1 MKTITNKGNKILHVG
16 SLMLL
21 PEESHELPKEY
32 ENNPVL
38 DFFAKRGTIC
48 ITEDIPPQEGA
59 KDRVEENT
67 PPQDDAK
74 DSSEES
80 TPPQEP
86 AGEAAVDEKKRT
98 HAIRQGKVR
107 EVWCMDLPS
116 LCA

>member
-48 ITEDIPPQEGA
+48 ITEGVPPHEGA
-59 KDRVEENT
+59 KDSVEENT

-80 TPPQEP
+80 TPPQES
-86 AGEAAVDEKKRT
+86 AEEAAVDEKENTRNSTRK
-98 HAIRQGKVR
+98 K
-107 EVWCMDLPS
+107 
-116 LCA
+116 

>member
-48 ITEDIPPQEGA
+48 ITEDVPPQEGA
-59 KDRVEENT
+59 KDSAEENT
-67 PPQDDAK
+67 PPQDGAK

-86 AGEAAVDEKKRT
+86 AGEAAADEKENTRNSTRK
-98 HAIRQGKVR
+98 K
-107 EVWCMDLPS
+107 
-116 LCA
+116 

>member
-48 ITEDIPPQEGA
+48 ITEDVPPQNGA
-59 KDRVEENT
+59 EDSVEENT
-67 PPQDDAK
+67 PPQDGAK
-74 DSSEES
+74 DSGEES
-80 TPPQEP
+80 TPAQEP
-86 AGEAAVDEKKRT
+86 AEEAAVDEKENTRNSTRK
-98 HAIRQGKVR
+98 K
-107 EVWCMDLPS
+107 
-116 LCA
+116 

>member
-48 ITEDIPPQEGA
+48 ITKDVPPQEGA
-59 KDRVEENT
+59 KDSVEENT
-67 PPQDDAK
+67 PPQDGAK

-86 AGEAAVDEKKRT
+86 AGEAAADEKENTRNSTRK
-98 HAIRQGKVR
+98 K
-107 EVWCMDLPS
+107 
-116 LCA
+116 

>member
-48 ITEDIPPQEGA
+48 ITEDVPPQEGA

-67 PPQDDAK
+67 PPQDGAK
-74 DSSEES
+74 DSGEES

-86 AGEAAVDEKKRT
+86 AGEAAADEKENTRNSTRK
-98 HAIRQGKVR
+98 K
-107 EVWCMDLPS
+107 
-116 LCA
+116 

>member
-48 ITEDIPPQEGA
+48 ITEDVPPQEGA
-59 KDRVEENT
+59 KDSVEENT
-67 PPQDDAK
+67 PPQDGAK
-74 DSSEES
+74 DNSEES

-86 AGEAAVDEKKRT
+86 AGEAAADEKENTRNSTRK
-98 HAIRQGKVR
+98 K
-107 EVWCMDLPS
+107 
-116 LCA
+116 

>member
-48 ITEDIPPQEGA
+48 ITEDVPPQEGA
-59 KDRVEENT
+59 KDSVEENT
-67 PPQDDAK
+67 PPQDGAK
-74 DSSEES
+74 DSSEET

-86 AGEAAVDEKKRT
+86 AGEAAADEKENTRNSTRK
-98 HAIRQGKVR
+98 K
-107 EVWCMDLPS
+107 
-116 LCA
+116 

>member
-32 ENNPVL
+32 EKNPVL

-48 ITEDIPPQEGA
+48 ITEDVPPQDGA
-59 KDRVEENT
+59 KDSVEENT
-67 PPQDDAK
+67 PPQEGAT
-74 DSSEES
+74 DSGEES

-86 AGEAAVDEKKRT
+86 AEEAAADEKENTRNSTRK
-98 HAIRQGKVR
+98 K
-107 EVWCMDLPS
+107 
-116 LCA
+116 

>member
-38 DFFAKRGTIC
+38 DFFAKRGTVC
-48 ITEDIPPQEGA
+48 ITEDVPPQEGA
-59 KDRVEENT
+59 KDSVEENT

-74 DSSEES
+74 DSGEES

-86 AGEAAVDEKKRT
+86 AGEAAADEKENTRNSTRK
-98 HAIRQGKVR
+98 K
-107 EVWCMDLPS
+107 
-116 LCA
+116 

>member
-38 DFFAKRGTIC
+38 DFLAKRGTVC
-48 ITEDIPPQEGA
+48 ITEDVPPQNGA
-59 KDRVEENT
+59 EDHVEENT
-67 PPQDDAK
+67 PPQNGAE
-74 DSSEES
+74 DSGEET

-86 AGEAAVDEKKRT
+86 AGEAAADEKENTRNSTRK
-98 HAIRQGKVR
+98 K
-107 EVWCMDLPS
+107 
-116 LCA
+116 

>member
-38 DFFAKRGTIC
+38 DFFAKRGTVC
-48 ITEDIPPQEGA
+48 ITEDVPPQEGA
-59 KDRVEENT
+59 KDSVEENT
-67 PPQDDAK
+67 PPQDGAK
-74 DSSEES
+74 DSGEES

-86 AGEAAVDEKKRT
+86 AGEAAADEKENTRNSTRK
-98 HAIRQGKVR
+98 K
-107 EVWCMDLPS
+107 
-116 LCA
+116 

>member
-48 ITEDIPPQEGA
+48 ITEDVPPQEGA
-59 KDRVEENT
+59 KDSVEENT
-67 PPQDDAK
+67 PPQDGAK

-86 AGEAAVDEKKRT
+86 AGEAAADEKENTRNSTRK
-98 HAIRQGKVR
+98 K
-107 EVWCMDLPS
+107 
-116 LCA
+116 

>member
-48 ITEDIPPQEGA
+48 ITEDVPPQEGA
-59 KDRVEENT
+59 KDSVEENT
-67 PPQDDAK
+67 PPQDGAK
-74 DSSEES
+74 DSGEES

-86 AGEAAVDEKKRT
+86 AGEAAADEKEN
-98 HAIRQGKVR
+98 IRNSTRKK
-107 EVWCMDLPS
+107 
-116 LCA
+116 

>member
-48 ITEDIPPQEGA
+48 ITEDVPPQEGA
-59 KDRVEENT
+59 KDSVEENT
-67 PPQDDAK
+67 PPQNGAK
-74 DSSEES
+74 DSGEES
-80 TPPQEP
+80 IPPQEP
-86 AGEAAVDEKKRT
+86 AGEAAADEKENTRNSTK
-98 HAIRQGKVR
+98 KK
-107 EVWCMDLPS
+107 
-116 LCA
+116 

>member
-21 PEESHELPKEY
+21 PEECHELPKEY

-59 KDRVEENT
+59 KDSVEENT

-80 TPPQEP
+80 TPPQES
-86 AGEAAVDEKKRT
+86 AGEAAADEKENTRNSTRK
-98 HAIRQGKVR
+98 K
-107 EVWCMDLPS
+107 
-116 LCA
+116 

>member
-38 DFFAKRGTIC
+38 DFFAKRGTVC
-48 ITEDIPPQEGA
+48 ITEDVPPQEGA
-59 KDRVEENT
+59 KDNVEENT
-67 PPQDDAK
+67 PPQDGAK
-74 DSSEES
+74 DNSEES

-86 AGEAAVDEKKRT
+86 AGEAAADEKENTRNSTRK
-98 HAIRQGKVR
+98 K
-107 EVWCMDLPS
+107 
-116 LCA
+116 

>member
-48 ITEDIPPQEGA
+48 ITEDVPPQEGA
-59 KDRVEENT
+59 KDSVEENT
-67 PPQDDAK
+67 PPQDGAK

-80 TPPQEP
+80 TPSQEP
-86 AGEAAVDEKKRT
+86 SEAAADEKENTRNSTRK
-98 HAIRQGKVR
+98 K
-107 EVWCMDLPS
+107 
-116 LCA
+116 

>member
-38 DFFAKRGTIC
+38 DFFAKRGTVC
-48 ITEDIPPQEGA
+48 TTEDVPPQEGA
-59 KDRVEENT
+59 KDSVEENT
-67 PPQDDAK
+67 PPQDGAK

-86 AGEAAVDEKKRT
+86 AGEAAADEKENTRNSARK
-98 HAIRQGKVR
+98 K
-107 EVWCMDLPS
+107 
-116 LCA
+116 

>member
-38 DFFAKRGTIC
+38 DFFAKRGTVC
-48 ITEDIPPQEGA
+48 ITEDVPPQEGA
-59 KDRVEENT
+59 KDSVEENT
-67 PPQDDAK
+67 PPQDGAK

-80 TPPQEP
+80 TPSQEP
-86 AGEAAVDEKKRT
+86 SEAAADEKENTRNSTRK
-98 HAIRQGKVR
+98 K
-107 EVWCMDLPS
+107 
-116 LCA
+116 

>member
-38 DFFAKRGTIC
+38 DFFAKRGTVC
-48 ITEDIPPQEGA
+48 ITEDVPPQEGA
-59 KDRVEENT
+59 KDSVEENT
-67 PPQDDAK
+67 PPQDGAK

-86 AGEAAVDEKKRT
+86 AGEAAADEKENTRNSTRK
-98 HAIRQGKVR
+98 K
-107 EVWCMDLPS
+107 
-116 LCA
+116 

>member
-48 ITEDIPPQEGA
+48 ITEDVPPQEGA
-59 KDRVEENT
+59 KDSVEENT
-67 PPQDDAK
+67 PPQDGAK
-74 DSSEES
+74 DSSEET

-86 AGEAAVDEKKRT
+86 AGEAAADEKENTRNSARK
-98 HAIRQGKVR
+98 K
-107 EVWCMDLPS
+107 
-116 LCA
+116 

>member
-48 ITEDIPPQEGA
+48 ITEDVPPQEGA
-59 KDRVEENT
+59 KDSVEENT

-80 TPPQEP
+80 TPPQES
-86 AGEAAVDEKKRT
+86 AGEAAADEKENTRNSTRK
-98 HAIRQGKVR
+98 K
-107 EVWCMDLPS
+107 
-116 LCA
+116 

>member
-59 KDRVEENT
+59 KDSVEENT
-67 PPQDDAK
+67 PPQDGAK

-86 AGEAAVDEKKRT
+86 AGEAAADEKENTRNSTRK
-98 HAIRQGKVR
+98 K
-107 EVWCMDLPS
+107 
-116 LCA
+116 

>member
-48 ITEDIPPQEGA
+48 ITEDVPPQEGA
-59 KDRVEENT
+59 KDSVEENT

-86 AGEAAVDEKKRT
+86 AGEAAADEKENTRNSTRK
-98 HAIRQGKVR
+98 K
-107 EVWCMDLPS
+107 
-116 LCA
+116 

>member
-38 DFFAKRGTIC
+38 DFLAKRGTVC
-48 ITEDIPPQEGA
+48 ITED
-59 KDRVEENT
+59 
-67 PPQDDAK
+67 
-74 DSSEES
+74 

-86 AGEAAVDEKKRT
+86 AKDSGEESTLAQEPAGETAADEKENTRNSARK
-98 HAIRQGKVR
+98 K
-107 EVWCMDLPS
+107 
-116 LCA
+116 

>member
-48 ITEDIPPQEGA
+48 ITEDVPPQDGA
-59 KDRVEENT
+59 KDSVEENT
-67 PPQDDAK
+67 PPQDGAK
-74 DSSEES
+74 DSGEES

-86 AGEAAVDEKKRT
+86 AGEAAADEKENTRNSTRK
-98 HAIRQGKVR
+98 K
-107 EVWCMDLPS
+107 
-116 LCA
+116 

>member
-48 ITEDIPPQEGA
+48 ITEDVPPQEGA
-59 KDRVEENT
+59 KDSVEENT
-67 PPQDDAK
+67 PPQDGAK

-86 AGEAAVDEKKRT
+86 SEAAADEKENTRKSTR
-98 HAIRQGKVR
+98 KK
-107 EVWCMDLPS
+107 
-116 LCA
+116 

>member
-48 ITEDIPPQEGA
+48 ITEDVPPQEGA
-59 KDRVEENT
+59 KDSVEENT
-67 PPQDDAK
+67 PPQEGAK

-86 AGEAAVDEKKRT
+86 AGEAAADEKENTRNSTRK
-98 HAIRQGKVR
+98 K
-107 EVWCMDLPS
+107 
-116 LCA
+116 

>member
-48 ITEDIPPQEGA
+48 ITEDGF
-59 KDRVEENT
+59 ENFT
-67 PPQDDAK
+67 ASPK
-74 DSSEES
+74 EL
-80 TPPQEP
+80 
-86 AGEAAVDEKKRT
+86 
-98 HAIRQGKVR
+98 II
-107 EVWCMDLPS
+107 L
-116 LCA
+116 

>member
-80 TPPQEP
+80 TPPQES
-86 AGEAAVDEKKRT
+86 AGEAAVDEKENTRNSTRK
-98 HAIRQGKVR
+98 K
-107 EVWCMDLPS
+107 
-116 LCA
+116 

>member
-48 ITEDIPPQEGA
+48 ITEDVPPQEGA
-59 KDRVEENT
+59 KDSVEENT

-74 DSSEES
+74 DSGEES

-86 AGEAAVDEKKRT
+86 AGEAAADEKENTRNSTRK
-98 HAIRQGKVR
+98 K
-107 EVWCMDLPS
+107 
-116 LCA
+116 